1 MNNDALM
8 SEFVAQISRH
18 KLSDDVLLNKTQTFA
33 QALKDVLANY
43 AANQHVL
50 IMDKKNIL
58 SGGEDVTLKIQ
69 ALVGEKMRRLS

>member
-8 SEFVAQISRH
+8 REFVAQISRH

-33 QALKDVLANY
+33 QALKEVLADY
-43 AANQHVL
+43 AVNEHVL
-50 IMDKKNIL
+50 IMDKKNTL